1 MNYIEEPMTLP
12 FTYLFFKIKKIK
24 TAPRSLQI
32 KDIILVMPAS
42 FDLLY
47 FETKDNFDEVKCKI
61 GILLGIFFKVI
72 LNTRVS
78 GLRPDPENPTHQS
91 IFTSY
96 ELSFLSKRAT
106 SSTCLRVSVF

>member
-61 GILLGIFFKVI
+61 GRLLGIFLRSYLI
-72 LNTRVS
+72 L
-78 GLRPDPENPTHQS
+78 GLAVLDP
-91 IFTSY
+91 I
-96 ELSFLSKRAT
+96 
-106 SSTCLRVSVF
+106 LRTLHINRYSPAMNYHF